1 MIKELKYQFMQ
12 TAFVSI
18 VWLTLILSITQW
30 SSSIPFHYV
39 WHIIGIGTLAGIV
52 FGVMYPLLWNYFT
65 FTAPTNILIS
75 TVINLGFQVG
85 AVALYSTA
93 QLEWIKP
100 YFIGISILTILGQ
113 IIAFIFYKKK
123 HALLIV
129 SMSSDC

>member
-52 FGVMYPLLWNYFT
+52 LGSCILYYGTTLPLQHPPT
-65 FTAPTNILIS
+65 FSSPLS
-75 TVINLGFQVG
+75 
-85 AVALYSTA
+85 
-93 QLEWIKP
+93 
-100 YFIGISILTILGQ
+100 SI
-113 IIAFIFYKKK
+113 
-123 HALLIV
+123 
-129 SMSSDC
+129 